1 MRQFRKLAQLLSVTQ
16 ITSIQRTEILTN
28 NGLSGL
34 SLANSWWTNS
44 KRLFVLS
51 PTGFWSKSE
60 PLSKPTK
67 HRNPQHRTRKWRRPL
82 ETEKVEMHTLCWCSG
97 LSQDRI
103 VLIGVGG
110 GGQNKTFWKSVLS
123 VLNIVAAWIPL
134 IKSCPPAISH
144 CTKSQCWSCFS
155 PWRWSVDKCSFAFCA
170 YLSAWKV
177 FAESIAEEQAG

>member
-110 GGQNKTFWKSVLS
+110 GGWEQDLFEKEKTPFTF
-123 VLNIVAAWIPL
+123 LNICFISAQHCGSMNSL
-134 IKSCPPAISH
+134 NNFLSSCNISLH
-144 CTKSQCWSCFS
+144 
-155 PWRWSVDKCSFAFCA
+155 
-170 YLSAWKV
+170 
-177 FAESIAEEQAG
+177 EIAMLELLFTLKMVRRQV